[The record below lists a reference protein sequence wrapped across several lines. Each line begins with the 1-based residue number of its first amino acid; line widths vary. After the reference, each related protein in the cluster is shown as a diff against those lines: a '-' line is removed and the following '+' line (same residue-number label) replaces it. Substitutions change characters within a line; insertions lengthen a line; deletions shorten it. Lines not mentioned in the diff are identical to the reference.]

1 MRSRAAR
8 AALLTGALLLTG
20 CGGGSSGTP
29 AASAPRSPDPTSA
42 SEDPSPDAGPTP
54 AGSCAEQT
62 LAGLDRRAR
71 VGQLLMVGVP
81 ATDPVGGYGSV
92 ADVGVGGVFLAGRS
106 AAPAEEV
113 GAAVARLQEA
123 VELPL
128 QVAVDQEGGAVQTL
142 QGPGFDR
149 LPTALEQARRPPE
162 ELRRTVAGWAG
173 QLRAAGVTMDLAP
186 VADTVPAG
194 TEDANPPIGEYDRHY
209 GTDPAVVS
217 AAVTAVVAGL
227 QDAGVAATVK
237 HFPGLGRVDVNTD
250 TDTGA
255 ADPETS
261 PTDPYLQPFAA
272 AVDAGAAAVMVSSAR
287 YPQLDP
293 DRSAVSSPAVL
304 ALLRDQ
310 LGFDS
315 VVVSDDQG
323 AAVEVSDVPVGQ
335 RAVDAVGAGVDVVL
349 TIVAEDAATMAGAL
363 TEHAESDPGF
373 AGRVDESA
381 LRVLALKE
389 RFGLLTC

>member
-1 MRSRAAR
+1 
-8 AALLTGALLLTG
+8 
-20 CGGGSSGTP
+20 
-29 AASAPRSPDPTSA
+29 
-42 SEDPSPDAGPTP
+42 
-54 AGSCAEQT
+54 
-62 LAGLDRRAR
+62 
-71 VGQLLMVGVP
+71 V
-81 ATDPVGGYGSV
+81 V
-92 ADVGVGGVFLAGRS
+92 A
-106 AAPAEEV
+106 
-113 GAAVARLQEA
+113 
-123 VELPL
+123 
-128 QVAVDQEGGAVQTL
+128 
-142 QGPGFDR
+142 
-149 LPTALEQARRPPE
+149 
-162 ELRRTVAGWAG
+162 
-173 QLRAAGVTMDLAP
+173 
-186 VADTVPAG
+186 
-194 TEDANPPIGEYDRHY
+194 
-209 GTDPAVVS
+209 

-227 QDAGVAATVK
+227 QEAGVAATVK

-272 AVDAGAAAVMVSSAR
+272 AVDAGVAAVMVSSAR

-310 LGFDS
+310 LGFDG

-349 TIVAEDAATMAGAL
+349 TIVPEDAATMTDAL
-363 TEHAESDPGF
+363 AERADVDPAF
-373 AGRVDESA
+373 AERVDDSA